1 MIAVDTNIVVRYVT
15 DDHPQQSARARALVR
30 TNEVFLSKTV
40 VLECEWILRSLYGHS
55 PHDVNM
61 ALRAFLGIPT
71 VSVENPGFVAQALD
85 FAEQGL
91 DFADALHLTAAADCE
106 SFATF
111 DRNFAKRVKHAGL
124 DKVTL
129 P

>member
-40 VLECEWILRSLYGHS
+40 VLECEWVLRSLYGYS
-55 PHDVNM
+55 PQDVNM

-85 FAEQGL
+85 LAEQGL
-91 DFADALHLTAAADCE
+91 DFADALHLTAATDCE

-111 DRNFAKRVKHAGL
+111 DRNFAKRAKHAGFG
-124 DKVTL
+124 KVTS